1 MENLGPPG
9 IGVSVWQGHALQTAL
24 DELEAARSADEEP
37 KEGIDYFEEEAELV
51 RHFEAIGLASLE
63 YVKSN
68 FS

>member
-37 KEGIDYFEEEAELV
+37 EEGIDYFEGKLNWC
-51 RHFEAIGLASLE
+51 AISRRLAWLPS
-63 YVKSN
+63 ST
-68 FS
+68 